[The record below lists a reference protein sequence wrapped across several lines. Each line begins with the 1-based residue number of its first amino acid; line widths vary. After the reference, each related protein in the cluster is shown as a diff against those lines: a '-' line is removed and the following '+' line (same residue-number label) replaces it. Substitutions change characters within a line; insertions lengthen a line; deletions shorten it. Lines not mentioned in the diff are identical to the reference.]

1 MLEYGSPL
9 VIVFPN
15 VLGTLLFR
23 FWEPKIV
30 N

>member
-9 VIVFPN
+9 VIVCPN
-15 VLGTLLFR
+15 VLGTLFLGFVL
-23 FWEPKIV
+23 ITI